1 MAVDPRLSR
10 KDLVARMR
18 DERDPEVLAAF
29 TSHRA
34 WQVRLEAIES
44 LGKTGSPA
52 AEPYLIQV
60 VATSNDQYDLTFACS
75 ALLRVGSKAAI
86 PALTAL
92 VHHPVED
99 VKCSAIS
106 ALGVLGD
113 SSLTPTYLDAL
124 SDRSWAAKTFAMN
137 AIHEKGDERAIGPVV
152 VRVHAILSRQRTRV
166 VLPWSEIMYAL
177 DYLRRWESAD
187 PRPHQAIEWVRSKRL
202 GRLQT
207 DELRWF
213 ESTFGS

>member
-1 MAVDPRLSR
+1 MAVDPKRSR
-10 KDLVARMR
+10 KDHVARLR
-18 DERDPEVLAAF
+18 DERDPEVLATF

-52 AEPYLIQV
+52 AEPFLLQV
-60 VATSNDQYDLTFACS
+60 LATSNDQYDLAFASS
-75 ALLRVGSKAAI
+75 ALCRVGSKAAI
-86 PALTAL
+86 PALTGL

-99 VKCSAIS
+99 VKCSAIG

-124 SDRSWAAKTFAMN
+124 SHRSWAAKTYAMK
-137 AIHEKGDERAIGPVV
+137 AIHQNGDERAIGPVV
-152 VRVHAILSRQRTRV
+152 DRVHAILGRERTRI

-177 DYLRRWESAD
+177 DYLRRLESAD
-187 PRPHQAIEWVRSKRL
+187 PRPKQAIEWVRSKRL

-207 DELRWF
+207 DERRWF